1 MKSLIW
7 LFFSSIL
14 LTSCARTYYVV
25 RHAEKASQGPNMT
38 SDVPLSD
45 AGQQRALALREVLK
59 DKKIDSIFSTNTI
72 RTRSTAQAT
81 ADLFK
86 TTITNYGP
94 MPNAEFIARLKAI
107 KKNTLVVGHSN
118 TVDDIVNGLTGQK
131 SVPGDLAD
139 SQYDNL
145 YVIKIKG
152 KKAKFEN
159 KKYGVTT
166 P

>member
-7 LFFSSIL
+7 LFLSVIL

-25 RHAEKASQGPNMT
+25 RHAEKASQAPNMT

-72 RTRSTAQAT
+72 RTRSTAQPT
-81 ADLFK
+81 AEHFK
-86 TTITNYGP
+86 VNIASYGP
-94 MPNAEFIARLKAI
+94 MPNADFINRLKAI
-107 KKNTLVVGHSN
+107 RKNVLIVGHSN
-118 TVDDIVNGLTGQK
+118 TVDDIVNGLTGTQ

-145 YVIKIKG
+145 YVIRVKG
-152 KKAKFEN
+152 KKARFEN
-159 KKYGVTT
+159 KKYGVLT

>member
-1 MKSLIW
+1 MKSLTW
-7 LFFSSIL
+7 LFLSAIL

-25 RHAEKASQGPNMT
+25 RHAEKAAQAANMT

-72 RTRSTAQAT
+72 RTRTTAQPT

-86 TTITNYGP
+86 ASIATYGP
-94 MPNAEFIARLKAI
+94 MPNAEFIARLRAI
-107 KKNTLVVGHSN
+107 KKNVLVVGHSN

-131 SVPGDLAD
+131 SVAGDLTD

-145 YVIKIKG
+145 YVIRIKG

-159 KKYGVTT
+159 KKYGVAT